1 MSDTELLDFLEAQF
15 AGKFRNSIFLAHERE
30 VFPGCK
36 RMINMDM
43 RSQPNTFH
51 RAKTV
56 RGAIRLAI
64 AHAKD
69 EEQPQAGRCDQ

>member
-43 RSQPNTFH
+43 RSQSGVVH

-56 RGAIRLAI
+56 RGALKLAI
-64 AHAKD
+64 EHAAD